1 MRGKGLL
8 PFVLTVL
15 VTAAALVYTFAAE
28 NEPLL
33 GLDLQGGVS
42 VVLQPVED
50 ATPEQLN
57 QAIDIMRRRVDAL
70 GVAEPEVTLQ
80 GETIIVALPGVDD
93 PQRALDLVGQTAA
106 LRFRPVLEVEG
117 IDQNTGQ
124 EVVIEDEPTPPDD
137 VEADQEVVLDGEP
150 LEDGTTVRYRLGPTA
165 VLGEAVSGAD
175 AIVRGINDWTVS
187 LDLRGGA
194 DGLDAWN
201 ALAEECFFEAATC
214 PTRLIGIELDG
225 TVISAPSVL
234 PGQAAFTPWDGPVSI
249 SGSSLDPFTEQEA
262 KDLALVL
269 RFGALPVELETQ
281 QTQTV
286 SATLGRDALDAG
298 IIAGIVGIVLVTLF
312 MVAYYRVLGAI
323 AMASFVV
330 GAGLL
335 WAIIAWLGETQGLA
349 LTLAGVTGL
358 IVSVGVSVDSNIVY
372 YENVKE
378 DVRAGRPV
386 RTAIERAFSEAF
398 STIVKA
404 DVSTLIGAG
413 LIYWISIGPVRGFAL
428 FLGIATLLDLFVA
441 YFFMRPLCIAVA
453 RTPWFTDR
461 PRWLGIP
468 ARDPDGSRRRS
479 AASDAREPVEV
490 GS

>member
-8 PFVLTVL
+8 PFFVTVL
-15 VTAAALVYTFAAE
+15 VALGALVYTFASG
-28 NEPLL
+28 NRPLL

-42 VVLQPVED
+42 VVLQPTEP
-50 ATPEQLN
+50 ATSDQLN

-80 GETIIVALPGVDD
+80 GENIIVSLPGVDD

-106 LRFRPVLEVEG
+106 LRFRPVLEVEDLG
-117 IDQNTGQ
+117 PAGNGAQIDGET
-124 EVVIEDEPTPPDD
+124 TPPDE
-137 VEADQEVVLDGEP
+137 VEADAEVILEGEP
-150 LEDGTTVRYRLGPTA
+150 DAEGNLVRYRLGPTA
-165 VLGEAVSGAD
+165 VRGEAVAD
-175 AIVRGINDWTVS
+175 AVATTPGLNTWIVELR
-187 LDLRGGA
+187 LDGGA
-194 DGLDAWN
+194 DGIDAWN
-201 ALAEECFFEAATC
+201 AVAEECFFAAETC
-214 PTRLIGIELDG
+214 PTRQLGIELDG
-225 TVISAPSVL
+225 TVISAPAVQ
-234 PGQAAFTPWDGPVSI
+234 PDQAAFTPFEADQIQI
-249 SGSSLDPFTEQEA
+249 SGSFTEQEA

-298 IIAGIVGIVLVTLF
+298 IVAGIVGIVLVALF
-312 MVAYYRVLGAI
+312 MIGYYRILGVI

-335 WAIIAWLGETQGLA
+335 WAIVSWLGETQGLA

-404 DVSTLIGAG
+404 DLSTLIGAA

-441 YFFMRPLCIAVA
+441 YWFMRPLCIAVA
-453 RTPWFTDR
+453 RTDWMTSR
-461 PRWLGIP
+461 PGWLGIP
-468 ARDPDGSRRRS
+468 QYDDRSRRPGR
-479 AASDAREPVEV
+479 PVEPTTVGV

>member
-8 PFVLTVL
+8 PFVVTV
-15 VTAAALVYTFAAE
+15 VITVAALGYTFASG

-42 VVLQPVED
+42 VVLAPSEGD
-50 ATPEQLN
+50 ATSEELN

-80 GETIIVALPGVDD
+80 GSNIIVALPGVDD

-106 LRFRPVLEVEG
+106 LRFRPILETDDPAYG
-117 IDQNTGQ
+117 GQ
-124 EVVIEDEPTPPDD
+124 PFEAELTPPDE
-137 VEADQEVVLDGEP
+137 VEDDAEVVLQGEP
-150 LEDGTTVRYRLGPTA
+150 NEEGSIWTYRLGPTA
-165 VLGEAVSGAD
+165 VRGDAVSGAD
-175 AIVRGINDWTVS
+175 AVTRGINEWQVA
-187 LDLRGGA
+187 LQLRGGA
-194 DGLDAWN
+194 EGIDAWN
-201 ALAEECFFEAATC
+201 AIAEECFFRAEVC
-214 PTRLIGIELDG
+214 PVPGIGIELDG
-225 TVISAPSVL
+225 TVVSAPAVQ
-234 PGQAAFTPWDGPVSI
+234 PGNAAFEPFDADDISI
-249 SGSSLDPFTEQEA
+249 SGGFTEQAA

-298 IIAGIVGIVLVTLF
+298 IVAGIVGIVLVTLF
-312 MVAYYRVLGAI
+312 MVAYYRILGAI

-335 WAIIAWLGETQGLA
+335 WSIVSWLGETQGLA

-372 YENVKE
+372 YENIKE
-378 DVRAGRPV
+378 DTRAGRAIRP
-386 RTAIERAFSEAF
+386 AIETAFSEAF

-404 DVSTLIGAG
+404 DISTLIGAA

-441 YFFMRPLCIAVA
+441 YWFMRPLCIAVA
-453 RTPWFTDR
+453 RTEWFTSR
-461 PRWLGIP
+461 PGWLGIP
-468 ARDPDGSRRRS
+468 ALDPDRRRPGRAP
-479 AASDAREPVEV
+479 AARDLEEV
-490 GS
+490 SS